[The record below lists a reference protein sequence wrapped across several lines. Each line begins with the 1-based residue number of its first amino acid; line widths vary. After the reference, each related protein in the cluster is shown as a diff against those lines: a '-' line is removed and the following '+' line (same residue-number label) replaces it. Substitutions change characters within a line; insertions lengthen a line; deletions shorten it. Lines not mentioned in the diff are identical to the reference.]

1 MVATCPPGKKSL
13 GMRTVT
19 KEVNGTSKTVQEPHC
34 ADEDDKGNI
43 NFNSSNED
51 SNESKKVSKTSI
63 KSDDPG
69 IEDLLKKERVWIPLL
84 ALGILFCLLVSFY
97 FLKYIYNLYFK
108 NS

>member
-19 KEVNGTSKTVQEPHC
+19 KEVNGTSQSVQEPQC

-51 SNESKKVSKTSI
+51 SNESKKVSNTSI

-69 IEDLLKKERVWIPLL
+69 IEDFFKNKIVRILLILI
-84 ALGILFCLLVSFY
+84 GILSCLTLSF
-97 FLKYIYNLYFK
+97 FVV
-108 NS
+108 